1 MKSTVSNLRIGQQQR
16 QQGIALIAVLW
27 IVAALSIIVTGVVH
41 SVRSEVRLTS
51 HTRQSVEGLALG
63 EAAIALTLQDLSVRT
78 ERITR
83 LTHLEVAYGGH
94 AMQVEIIPLS
104 GLIDMNSASEPLL
117 ASLYAVAGMQDAAGA
132 AALAKATIEV
142 RSERDARGREKGFE
156 AAQDLLR
163 VPGFDYDLYARLS
176 PLITAEAQSSGGKV
190 NPQAAP
196 IDVLAVLAQGN
207 LGLANALAAQRANGA
222 TDIDT
227 TSLNAPFLG
236 NLSSS
241 RYKLLARVAL
251 ADGMQVVVSRSID
264 LRSDSRT
271 GQPWR
276 IFNAE
281 YWTQA
286 VSMSGV

>member
-1 MKSTVSNLRIGQQQR
+1 MKSIGLHQHARQR
-16 QQGIALIAVLW
+16 PQGIALIAVLW

-41 SVRSEVRLTS
+41 SVRGEVRLTS
-51 HTRQSVEGLALG
+51 HTRQAVEGLALG
-63 EAAIALTLQDLSVRT
+63 EAAIALALQDISVRP

-83 LTHLEVAYGGH
+83 LTHLEVAYAGH
-94 AMQVEIIPLS
+94 AMQVEIIPLT
-104 GLIDMNSASEPLL
+104 GLIDMNSASEALL
-117 ASLYAVAGMQDAAGA
+117 TSLYTVAGMQGA
-132 AALAKATIEV
+132 ASAETLAKATIEV
-142 RSERDARGREKGFE
+142 RSERNARGREKGFE

-163 VPGFDYDLYARLS
+163 VPGVDFDLYARLS
-176 PLITAEAQSSGGKV
+176 PLITAEAQGSGGRV

-196 IDVLAVLAQGN
+196 KEVLAVLAQGN
-207 LGLANALAAQRANGA
+207 LGLANDLATQRANGA

-227 TSLNAPFLG
+227 TGLNAPFIG
-236 NLSSS
+236 NLTSS

-286 VSMSGV
+286 VSVTGV

>member
-1 MKSTVSNLRIGQQQR
+1 MRKIYLDARR
-16 QQGIALIAVLW
+16 RHQQGIALIAVLW

-41 SVRSEVRLTS
+41 SVRSEVRLIH
-51 HTRQSVEGLALG
+51 HTRQAVEGLALG
-63 EAAIALTLQDLSVRT
+63 EAAIALALQDISVRP
-78 ERITR
+78 ERPTR
-83 LTHLEVAYGGH
+83 LTQMDVAYLGH

-104 GLIDMNSASEPLL
+104 GLIDINSAPESLL
-117 ASLYAVAGMQDAAGA
+117 ESLYAVAGAKDAAAA
-132 AALAKATIEV
+132 AALAEATVQV

-163 VPGFDYDLYARLS
+163 VPGFDFDLYARLS
-176 PLITAEAQSSGGKV
+176 PLITAEAQGSGGKV

-196 IDVLAVLAQGN
+196 KEVLAVLAQGN
-207 LGLANALAAQRANGA
+207 LALAGDLAMQRANGA
-222 TDIDT
+222 ADIDT
-227 TSLNAPFLG
+227 TGLNAPFIG
-236 NLSSS
+236 NIASS
-241 RYKLLARVAL
+241 RYKLQARVAL

-271 GQPWR
+271 GLPWR

-286 VSMSGV
+286 VPRTGA